1 MPPTTDAFSPI
12 VCTQCEKALL
22 PHHLYCRGCGTI
34 SVDDPIKAHQTFDIY
49 EDPESV
55 HGENEVPQLSADLKK
70 ILDAK
75 VVDTDNTEAVA
86 TCPTE
91 NCIPCCSLLFPVAF
105 VIIVVILI
113 LSISRSNSSGGGSH
127 SSASGYGGRG
137 GCFPGD
143 SVVQIKK
150 TDGLAQIIPVRDIQ
164 IGDEVRSGRGFSKV
178 YAFGTKITNDENIP
192 MVFIQTESGIAL
204 KATKNHFIPVYRENQ
219 GNEVVLVHDVL
230 VGDLLNVMDP
240 EIAGNRNK
248 FFSQMPLTSRVIEIK
263 EVDNHEGAYHPL
275 TEDGFIVVNGIFASV
290 HATDGVVP
298 FIKVFGYEIVGIQG
312 FQQLLYSPLRALC
325 HISSENF
332 CSDINHDLE
341 DGSHAFLNVVEPMLR
356 FLFPSASRI
365 NELHKHEEKA
375 NLLES
380 SPDLVMRILFLSFIS
395 LSILFETL
403 LVNGTFIMTF
413 ISIAFLGVNYHFF
426 FPIKKIKRA

>member
-1 MPPTTDAFSPI
+1 MDTK
-12 VCTQCEKALL
+12 VE
-22 PHHLYCRGCGTI
+22 RGYI
-34 SVDDPIKAHQTFDIY
+34 A
-49 EDPESV
+49 
-55 HGENEVPQLSADLKK
+55 K
-70 ILDAK
+70 IQSQYL
-75 VVDTDNTEAVA
+75 
-86 TCPTE
+86 
-91 NCIPCCSLLFPVAF
+91 
-105 VIIVVILI
+105 

-127 SSASGYGGRG
+127 SSASGSGGSG
-137 GCFPGD
+137 FGCFPGD

-192 MVFIQTESGIAL
+192 MVFIQTESGIVL

-248 FFSQMPLTSRVIEIK
+248 FFLSRVIEIK

-275 TEDGFIVVNGIFASV
+275 TDDGFIVVNGIFASV

-403 LVNGTFIMTF
+403 LVNGAFIMTF
-413 ISIAFLGVNYHFF
+413 ISIAFLGVNYKSRLISKCWSF
-426 FPIKKIKRA
+426 I

>member
-1 MPPTTDAFSPI
+1 MPPTTDALSPI

-34 SVDDPIKAHQTFDIY
+34 PADDPIKAHQTFDIY
-49 EDPESV
+49 EDPESA
-55 HGENEVPQLSADLKK
+55 HGENEVPHLSADLKK
-70 ILDAK
+70 IIDAK
-75 VVDTDNTEAVA
+75 VLDTDNTEAVA

-91 NCIPCCSLLFPVAF
+91 KLIPCFNFCWCLLCVAF
-105 VIIVVILI
+105 VSIIVVILI

-127 SSASGYGGRG
+127 SSASGSGGSG
-137 GCFPGD
+137 FGCFPGD

-192 MVFIQTESGIAL
+192 MVFIQTESGIVL

-248 FFSQMPLTSRVIEIK
+248 FFSQPCYR
-263 EVDNHEGAYHPL
+263 N
-275 TEDGFIVVNGIFASV
+275 
-290 HATDGVVP
+290 
-298 FIKVFGYEIVGIQG
+298 
-312 FQQLLYSPLRALC
+312 
-325 HISSENF
+325 
-332 CSDINHDLE
+332 
-341 DGSHAFLNVVEPMLR
+341 
-356 FLFPSASRI
+356 
-365 NELHKHEEKA
+365 
-375 NLLES
+375 
-380 SPDLVMRILFLSFIS
+380 
-395 LSILFETL
+395 
-403 LVNGTFIMTF
+403 
-413 ISIAFLGVNYHFF
+413 
-426 FPIKKIKRA
+426 